1 MYIKQGFL
9 QPELV
14 TQALDKLSRK
24 IQAVSEEFMKT
35 LESLDAL
42 VSSINQSLF
51 VLFLAK
57 EQKKITISMKIFK
70 VII

>member
-9 QPELV
+9 PPELV

-24 IQAVSEEFMKT
+24 IQAVSEDFMKT

-42 VSSINQSLF
+42 VSSVNQSLF

-57 EQKKITISMKIFK
+57 EQK
-70 VII
+70 

>member
-51 VLFLAK
+51 VLILAK
-57 EQKKITISMKIFK
+57 EQKELQFQ
-70 VII
+70 